1 MKPLF
6 SLLLLGGLALAAC
19 NNDKKVTQT
28 HTSEDGTTTTTT
40 VDVSDMESSTDEM
53 TQKMEELKKLK
64 PLTLDELKALLPEEI
79 AGTKRSNFNA
89 NSTMGFAM
97 AEASYQKENE
107 DRELKLTVFDC
118 AGEAGS
124 GIYGMSYWTKM
135 NMQQESDDGY
145 IKTVSFNGDK
155 AVETFKKGSN
165 EATITYVVA
174 DRLLVTLSG
183 YNMDVAEVKA
193 IGESLKMKL

>member
-1 MKPLF
+1 MKPFF
-6 SLLLLGGLALAAC
+6 SLLLAAAVAVTAC
-19 NNDKKVTQT
+19 NNDKKITHTQ
-28 HTSEDGTTTTTT
+28 TSEDGTTTTT
-40 VDVSDMESSTDEM
+40 SANLADMESGADEM
-53 TQKMEELKKLK
+53 TQKMEALKKLT
-64 PLTLDELKALLPEEI
+64 PLTLDQLKTLLPEEI
-79 AGTKRSNFNA
+79 NGVKRSRFNA
-89 NSTMGFAM
+89 NSAMGFAM
-97 AEASYQKENE
+97 AEAAYNKE
-107 DRELKLTVFDC
+107 DSDTELKLAIFDC